1 MKIIAVKWA
10 LGVANALA
18 LASIAFLF
26 VLAFIFPRQGTR
38 WIIFSAISL
47 LFIGMML
54 VFIHFLERKSENH
67 QFALAALHRFFSVT
81 IKYVLTA
88 CGLAAFLAS
97 VGFFIFSGNMNFLLN
112 SGCFIAFTMIIILV
126 ELFIR
131 IILPLAGVD
140 QGA

>member
-1 MKIIAVKWA
+1 MNVFVCAF
-10 LGVANALA
+10 
-18 LASIAFLF
+18 IAFSF
-26 VLAFIFPRQGTR
+26 VLSFFFPHEGTR
-38 WIIFSAISL
+38 WIIIAAISL
-47 LFIGMML
+47 LVIGLML
-54 VFIHFLERKSENH
+54 IFIHFLERRSGKN
-67 QFALAALHRFFSVT
+67 QFALAALHRFLSVT

-88 CGLAAFLAS
+88 CGLAAFFTS
-97 VGFFIFSGNMNFLLN
+97 IGFFIISGNMNFLLN